1 MDETSTP
8 LISPSFMTTY
18 SLLQVSLDQ
27 TIDRESLEEAS
38 VVIPSVARADCAHLQ
53 RDLFGIVVSNL
64 PFEEA
69 KAFQAE
75 LKRRGFPT
83 DVVADDELPVLHEAF
98 TIQRIELKR
107 ESLLFTDTMGREQ
120 TRTLDD
126 LAFVAGGFL
135 TREKMKVE
143 KFVSLETKRSPEG
156 TYPEFVTHRETT
168 FEKVPEF
175 RLDFFFWSA
184 SNRLRA
190 SVSAESTVFF
200 QGRPLR
206 LRDTA
211 LLLGAMM
218 DLQELRPAER
228 VGAGLRRS
236 DTTTFYPSLRSYE
249 EEIRWHFHRLTPRG

>member
-1 MDETSTP
+1 MS
-8 LISPSFMTTY
+8 TY

-75 LKRRGFPT
+75 LKRRGFST
-83 DVVADDELPVLHEAF
+83 DVVADDELPVLHEPF
-98 TIQRIELKR
+98 TIQRIEIGAGVLVV
-107 ESLLFTDTMGREQ
+107 TDAMGRMQ
-120 TRTLDD
+120 TRLLDD
-126 LAFVAGGFL
+126 LVFVAGGFL
-135 TREKMKVE
+135 TKNT
-143 KFVSLETKRSPEG
+143 TKSTTG
-156 TYPEFVTHRETT
+156 PEFGMWSPRPNSSPDSLSPAERRY
-168 FEKVPEF
+168 FQEEM
-175 RLDFFFWSA
+175 RLFQIDLFFWNA
-184 SNRLRA
+184 PNCLRA
-190 SVSAESTVFF
+190 SVSAKSTMFF

-218 DLQELRPAER
+218 DLQELLPPER